1 MSTKV
6 KGLIKGIKYISH
18 QIFDEEKESE
28 IQIGFPTDVKHVAHI
43 GWDGPSAVDNPTW
56 MNEFKGSGALK
67 SAPLGPPTDS
77 KENPEIKW
85 IRKDDVRRSRRAET
99 PVWKDHRNPGA
110 ILSPTTVPPPP
121 PPQAAAVEIPQN
133 PPSRGRRG
141 GARPLPT
148 APRSRT
154 LPPPPTA
161 ARKFRRGPGER
172 SPGIS
177 TPTAPSGPHEHPK
190 APAPPPARQ
199 HQTQPPI
206 NRIQPTPTPLHQRL
220 RKTAKTP
227 CFFEPNPIIPAD
239 PILQIFP

>member
-110 ILSPTTVPPPP
+110 ILSPTTTRRSKASSDGAKIKDP
-121 PPQAAAVEIPQN
+121 AAAADGGPEVPKRSRRKKSRDFNSDGSIRSTRTSKSSGTAAGASTPDAAADQQDTTN
-133 PPSRGRRG
+133 ADPPSSK
-141 GARPLPT
+141 T
-148 APRSRT
+148 QED
-154 LPPPPTA
+154 
-161 ARKFRRGPGER
+161 GE
-172 SPGIS
+172 
-177 TPTAPSGPHEHPK
+177 
-190 APAPPPARQ
+190 
-199 HQTQPPI
+199 
-206 NRIQPTPTPLHQRL
+206 
-220 RKTAKTP
+220 
-227 CFFEPNPIIPAD
+227 NPV
-239 PILQIFP
+239 LF

>member
-85 IRKDDVRRSRRAET
+85 VSEDSKGRRAPKSESRDAGVEGSSKPRRHSVANDSTAAAAAAAGGGGGDSPKSSKPRQTRRSKASSDGAKIKDPVAAADGGPEVPKRSRRKKSRDFNADGSIRSTRTSKSSGTAAGAST
-99 PVWKDHRNPGA
+99 PD
-110 ILSPTTVPPPP
+110 
-121 PPQAAAVEIPQN
+121 AAADQQDTTN
-133 PPSRGRRG
+133 ADPPSSK
-141 GARPLPT
+141 T
-148 APRSRT
+148 QED
-154 LPPPPTA
+154 
-161 ARKFRRGPGER
+161 GE
-172 SPGIS
+172 
-177 TPTAPSGPHEHPK
+177 
-190 APAPPPARQ
+190 
-199 HQTQPPI
+199 
-206 NRIQPTPTPLHQRL
+206 
-220 RKTAKTP
+220 
-227 CFFEPNPIIPAD
+227 NPV
-239 PILQIFP
+239 LF